1 MFKITNKIFYKKSH
15 YFHYSKFISSIKK
28 FCFTN
33 NFQGI
38 NKNNN
43 INESELHLFD
53 EKVGCLFQIN
63 DFQNYF
69 DFYHSYNHKLI
80 INSHLEKKLL
90 FIDYLS
96 TYLEKDFYKN
106 NKKFDTFS
114 EFLREII
121 LTIQISELKQI
132 QSIYVISLIESL
144 SNLLYYPSY
153 FKDSGKIWIA
163 LENLILSTNFLNN
176 LELSHFYLILRCFEF
191 FFQLEDT
198 TVNPEELFESIEY
211 HLIKLLKNQ
220 QINLKNNYELIELA
234 KIYIVY
240 GKNVEASLEFY
251 ESVIDILS
259 DKYNIK
265 FLDKSHR
272 SLVVEL
278 FFSTLLIREKVCRGK
293 KIEEFIK
300 LLDEK
305 STEYEKVNENI
316 IKEYKLGSEHLD
328 MLDWTKK
335 KLLMVKNKK
344 IINIKFWENTKI

>member
-1 MFKITNKIFYKKSH
+1 MFKIPNKTFYQKTYSLE
-15 YFHYSKFISSIKK
+15 YSKFICSIKN

-43 INESELHLFD
+43 INESELNLFD
-53 EKVGCLFQIN
+53 KKVGSLYQKN

-69 DFYHSYNHKLI
+69 DFYHSYNHKQI

-96 TYLEKDFYKN
+96 TYLAKDFYKN
-106 NKKFDTFS
+106 NEKFNTFS

-121 LTIQISELKQI
+121 LTIQISELKQT

-144 SNLLYYPSY
+144 SNLIYYPSY

-163 LENLILSTNFLNN
+163 LEHLILSTNFLNN
-176 LELSHFYLILRCFEF
+176 LELNHFYFILKCYEI
-191 FFQLEDT
+191 FFQFEDT

-211 HLIKLLKNQ
+211 YLIKLFKNH
-220 QINLKNNYELIELA
+220 QINSKNNYELIELA

-240 GKNVEASLEFY
+240 GKNLEASLEFY
-251 ESVIDILS
+251 ECIIEILS
-259 DKYNIK
+259 DKDNIK
-265 FLDKSHR
+265 FLNKNHR

-278 FFSTLLIREKVCRGK
+278 FFSTLLIREKVCRGN
-293 KIEEFIK
+293 KIEEFLK

-316 IKEYKLGSEHLD
+316 IKDYKLGSEHLD

-335 KLLMVKNKK
+335 KLLKVKNKR
-344 IINIKFWENTKI
+344 IISIKFWENIKI